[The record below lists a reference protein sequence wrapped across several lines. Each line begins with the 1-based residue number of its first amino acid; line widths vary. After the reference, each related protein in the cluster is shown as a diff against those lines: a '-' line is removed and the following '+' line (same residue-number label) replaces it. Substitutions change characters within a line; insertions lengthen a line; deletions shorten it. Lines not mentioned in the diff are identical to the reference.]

1 MCQGAPLARTE
12 LGSTFRALRGL
23 SEFRLAKDDAALEY
37 TKAHSFMFMG
47 LVRLDLNMQ
56 AAASG

>member
-37 TKAHSFMFMG
+37 MKAHSFMG